1 MVCDFDVCSQQP
13 DFLVRQL
20 FFVVFAFQHALFK
33 KYWPEVDSKETFVN
47 GIVVEGLKEERYADF
62 CVRTMKVQYVSDC
75 LF

>member
-1 MVCDFDVCSQQP
+1 M
-13 DFLVRQL
+13 LKL
-20 FFVVFAFQHALFK
+20 FCVVIIFQHALFK